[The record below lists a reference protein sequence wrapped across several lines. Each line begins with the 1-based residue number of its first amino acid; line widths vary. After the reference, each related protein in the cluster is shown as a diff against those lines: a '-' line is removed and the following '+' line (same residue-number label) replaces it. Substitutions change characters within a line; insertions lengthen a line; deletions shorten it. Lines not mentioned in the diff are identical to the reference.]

1 MGRLHQHFRRFIIM
15 DNAFD
20 NGTGNL
26 EAEVRSTVEQGQ
38 DIREMVR
45 QLTLRQIGVGTP
57 TMLLDVVSG
66 HE

>member
-1 MGRLHQHFRRFIIM
+1 M